1 MWRSRR
7 RPDIGIVE
15 KIGIDERLERDVV
28 AKGRYA
34 AYRIASRGAHIGGI
48 RFVIGSNVAGQE
60 TARRPAGSN
69 RPPHLLQLIAG
80 MRNSMEREMI
90 KAQIPLVDVMIRP
103 ELPSLST
110 FDFTQ
115 VELFTSKGERA
126 ARARLADI
134 KELLGAPSL

>member
-1 MWRSRR
+1 
-7 RPDIGIVE
+7 
-15 KIGIDERLERDVV
+15 
-28 AKGRYA
+28 
-34 AYRIASRGAHIGGI
+34 
-48 RFVIGSNVAGQE
+48 
-60 TARRPAGSN
+60 
-69 RPPHLLQLIAG
+69 
-80 MRNSMEREMI
+80 MI